1 MPKLNALVTAL
12 VLGALV
18 TAAPAPASTGAA
30 RPAGSTHAVKA
41 AKKKRRRHHARKPQ
55 SACQKLRGHDYAP
68 SRSLKLVAR
77 RANSIET
84 DLAACEMPRGDVRYH
99 AIQVDA
105 GDTRSDF
112 TVHSV
117 AGRWAL
123 ISTESS
129 SPYGADS
136 RTWVVDIA
144 GGRILYRITDWR
156 CTISPEPCDPEP
168 PRVVKGHVDRI
179 GKSVLAFSADGT
191 TTIAGFG
198 TDGHRKTFDSG
209 PSGELLASTLQLR
222 ANVASWLHGGE
233 ERGGVLP

>member
-1 MPKLNALVTAL
+1 MRPLTALVTAL
-12 VLGALV
+12 ALGSLS
-18 TAAPAPASTGAA
+18 AAGPAPASSGA
-30 RPAGSTHAVKA
+30 PSHPVQA
-41 AKKKRRRHHARKPQ
+41 AKKKHRRHHSKPK

-77 RANSIET
+77 RASAIET

-99 AIQVDA
+99 AIKVDA

-123 ISTESS
+123 ISTQSS

-144 GGRILYRITDWR
+144 GGRILYRISDWR

-168 PRVVKGHVDRI
+168 PIVAKGRVDRI
-179 GKSVLAFSADGT
+179 GKSVVAFVKDGT

-209 PSGELLASTLQLR
+209 PSDDLLASTLELH
-222 ANVASWLHGGE
+222 ANVASWIHAGE
-233 ERGGVLP
+233 DRGGVLP

>member
-1 MPKLNALVTAL
+1 MRSI
-12 VLGALV
+12 GIF
-18 TAAPAPASTGAA
+18 TAAVAVLSLCVAGPAPASTGA
-30 RPAGSTHAVKA
+30 PTHSVHA
-41 AKKKRRRHHARKPQ
+41 AKKKRHRKPRRRAL

-77 RANSIET
+77 RASAIET

-99 AIQVDA
+99 AIKVDA
-105 GDTRSDF
+105 GDTWSDF

-123 ISTESS
+123 ISTQSS

-136 RTWVVDIA
+136 RVWVVDIA
-144 GGRILYRITDWR
+144 GGRILYEISKWT
-156 CTISPEPCDPEP
+156 CTISAIVPCDPEP
-168 PRVVKGHVDRI
+168 PKVVKGWVDQI
-179 GKSVLAFSADGT
+179 GKSVVAFSDGDT
-191 TTIAGFG
+191 ITIAGFG

-209 PSGELLASTLQLR
+209 PSGELLASTLRLR
-222 ANVASWLHGGE
+222 QNVASWTHSGE

>member
-1 MPKLNALVTAL
+1 MRSIKTLVAAAA
-12 VLGALV
+12 VLSLCVASG
-18 TAAPAPASTGAA
+18 PAPASTGA
-30 RPAGSTHAVKA
+30 PSHHVQA
-41 AKKKRRRHHARKPQ
+41 AKKKKHRKHRSRRAQ

-77 RANSIET
+77 RASAIET

-99 AIQVDA
+99 AIKVDA
-105 GDTRSDF
+105 GDTWSDF

-123 ISTESS
+123 ISTQSS

-136 RTWVVDIA
+136 RVWVVDIA
-144 GGRILYRITDWR
+144 GGRILYEISAWR
-156 CTISPEPCDPEP
+156 CTISAVTPCDPEP
-168 PRVVKGHVDRI
+168 PRVVKGWVDRI
-179 GKSVLAFSADGT
+179 GKSVVAFSDGDT
-191 TTIAGFG
+191 VTIAGFG

-209 PSGELLASTLQLR
+209 PAGDVIAATLRLR
-222 ANVASWLHGGE
+222 QNVASWTHSGE